1 MQPEVQRDPTDRER
15 ARRRRV
21 ELVHRRRMALG
32 IGVLALLVLVLV
44 LVLAC
49 PGEEEKKTTTTTTTA
64 ADGGPDVTLVSATYT
79 AELTGDQSV
88 PAVRTAATGALT
100 LTYDDETQELS
111 FILEVT
117 HSITNPS
124 VATIY
129 EGTAGTS
136 GAAVYTL
143 FAGPMREGTFVGV
156 LAEGLILDDDL
167 IGPLRGGTIADLIT
181 LIKSG
186 NAYVSLGNKSHP
198 VDAIRGQINY

>member
-15 ARRRRV
+15 ARRRRA

-49 PGEEEKKTTTTTTTA
+49 PGGGEKKTTTTTTEA
-64 ADGGPDVTLVSATYT
+64 GGGPDVTLVSATYT

-88 PAVRTAATGALT
+88 PPVRTAATGALT
-100 LTYDDETQELS
+100 LTYDAETQELS

-129 EGTAGTS
+129 EGTAGSS

-156 LAEGLILDDDL
+156 LAEGLILDEDL